1 MLMAS
6 SASSIW
12 QSSNPTT
19 LTVQIGNVSHDV
31 PNKMELA
38 VLLNL
43 QNMFQS
49 YWGTYYGNSN
59 I

>member
-1 MLMAS
+1 MAS
-6 SASSIW
+6 SASSVW

-31 PNKMELA
+31 PNKNGTRSIIESA
-38 VLLNL
+38 
-43 QNMFQS
+43 NMFQS
-49 YWGTYYGNSN
+49 YRGTYYDNSN